1 MSLRSTLRHSKL
13 GQKIHFFL
21 PHVGPLGRS
30 ESSAMVLYAYDFQ
43 RFRLRPL
50 KSNGSLPITKTHKKI
65 FAPTPKK
72 LHEILVFPCVFLVRH
87 GYVEPRALLSVIEA
101 LASSTPVLPFGSTRD
116 VGNFHSGKPPRLVAM
131 KAVRSFDS
139 CRSTNTGASTR
150 A

>member
-1 MSLRSTLRHSKL
+1 LSLRSTLRHSKL

-101 LASSTPVLPFGSTRD
+101 FGQRNPRSALWLDTRRRELSFRQATAPRRYESGQIVRLLPIY
-116 VGNFHSGKPPRLVAM
+116 
-131 KAVRSFDS
+131 
-139 CRSTNTGASTR
+139 
-150 A
+150 